1 MATVKRT
8 FTQKC
13 TEAGHTDT
21 YTFDVTFTIEETPTQ
36 YIYKYTSLTVTR
48 TMRYAG
54 TVGVGFLRRSDEK
67 GGEFIFPKTSKS
79 QTVSN
84 PNGWFST
91 TVNKTH
97 SSQSVSLGMDACIR
111 HDNPDYNYYNKTFT
125 MTVPAK
131 TTYTISFDGNSGTG
145 TPSSQTKWHG
155 ETLTITSQKP
165 TKDGYVFI
173 GWAESVEGAS
183 SGDVDYPAGASYS
196 DDVGA
201 TLYAVWEL
209 AYTKPSINSFSVE
222 RCLQDGTSDDE
233 GKYAEVTIAYST
245 YQSNNARFYGGDT
258 YPYAN
263 NGASA
268 EIQIGSHSV
277 TATSASASGIIT
289 EIIGN
294 DDFDTDRQY
303 SVEVV
308 LSDTETIQSDKSVTI
323 TGMLSMSFFP
333 MDFNADGTALGIF
346 RPAPDNKNGVFLGK
360 DLYVSGNVYVQGM
373 VGMIQMFAGSTAP
386 SGWRFC
392 DGSEVAVADYPLL
405 HAVIGNTYGTP
416 SDSDHFL
423 LPDLQSRF
431 PIGADTPYPLGDT
444 GGSADA
450 IVPYHR
456 HSVSAVTNAITGG
469 SHHHATYRKK
479 NAGSGSAIYVPD
491 GGSTSNGISTTDTT
505 HTHNLPA
512 HNTNYEGT
520 SGEEIG
526 ANIPPYIGINFI
538 ICTGETS

>member
-8 FTQKC
+8 FTQKH
-13 TEAGHTDT
+13 TESGHTDT

-48 TMRYAG
+48 TKTYSGSVR
-54 TVGVGFLRRSDEK
+54 VGFIRWSDEK
-67 GGEFIFPKTSKS
+67 GGYITFPTNSKS

-97 SSQSVSLGMDACIR
+97 SSQSVSLQMAALIA
-111 HDNPDYNYYNKTFT
+111 HSTTDYSWYSKTFT

-131 TTYTISFDGNSGTG
+131 TTYTISFDGNSGTD
-145 TPSSQTKWHG
+145 TPSSQIKWHG

-173 GWAESVEGAS
+173 GWAESIEGAS

-277 TATSASASGIIT
+277 TATSVSASGIIT

-294 DDFDTDRQY
+294 DDFDTDIQY

-308 LSDTETIQSDKSVTI
+308 LSDTETIQSDKSVTV

-360 DLYVSGNVYVQGM
+360 DLYVSGNVYVQGWAG
-373 VGMIQMFAGSTAP
+373 VVQMYAGSTAP
-386 SGWRFC
+386 SGWLFC
-392 DGSEVAVADYPLL
+392 DGSEVAVDDYPLL
-405 HAVIGNTYGTP
+405 YSVIGNTYGTP
-416 SDSDHFL
+416 SDSDHFV

-431 PIGADTPYPLGDT
+431 PIGADTSYPLGDT

-450 IVPYHR
+450 IVPYHS
-456 HSVSAVTNAITGG
+456 HSVSAVANAITGG
-469 SHHHATYRKK
+469 SHHHSTYRKK

-491 GGSTSNGISTTDTT
+491 GGSTANGIATTDNT

-512 HNTNYEGT
+512 HNTNSVGT
-520 SGEEIG
+520 SGEEVG